1 MLTLIVP
8 ICALLTGIGLLLLGT
23 GLLNT
28 LLALRGGMEGYTD
41 SVMGII
47 MSGYFIGFI
56 VGTFLA
62 LPLIKRIGHIRAF
75 AFCAA
80 FTSCFALLHVV
91 YINPVSWFLL
101 RVATG
106 TTLVILYTVIESW
119 LNGQTASS
127 QRGKVFAVYMIVNL
141 VALAA
146 TQQFLRLAG
155 ADSFLLFALA
165 AIFIS
170 TSVASVTWTRMVQPE
185 VNDVTRMKL
194 AAIWKVA
201 PVAVAGALFS
211 GLAMGAFW
219 GLGAVFASRVGLDA
233 TGVATFMSLAILG
246 GAVFQYPLGRY
257 SDSQDRRR
265 VLLQVSAAGALGA
278 LLLAALSFAGGWLL
292 LAGVIYGGLAFAIY
306 PVAVAH
312 LVDHLEPAQILP
324 GGSTL
329 LLLHGAAAAVG
340 PALAGVLMELIG
352 PQALPLYFLLM
363 QMGLALFTARK
374 LTVKVVD
381 EAENPSHFVAMV
393 RTTPTALE
401 MHPEEPIEEEK
412 LLQEEERLSQEEEGL
427 SQPDS

>member
-8 ICALLTGIGLLLLGT
+8 ICALLIGIGLLLLGT

-28 LLALRGGMEGYTD
+28 LLALRGGLEGYSD
-41 SVMGII
+41 SVMGLI
-47 MSGYFIGFI
+47 MSGYFVGFI

-80 FTSCFALLHVV
+80 FTSCFALLHLV
-91 YINPVSWFLL
+91 YIHPVMWFLL

-106 TTLVILYTVIESW
+106 TTLVILYTVVESW
-119 LNGQTASS
+119 LNGQTAAS

-170 TSVASVTWTRMVQPE
+170 TSVASVTWTRMLQPE
-185 VNDVTRMKL
+185 VNNVARMKL
-194 AAIWKVA
+194 SRLWQLA
-201 PVAVAGALFS
+201 PVAVAGGIFS

-219 GLGAVFASRVGLDA
+219 GLSAVFASRVGLDS
-233 TGVATFMSLAILG
+233 TGVATFITVAILG
-246 GAVFQYPLGRY
+246 GAVFQYPFGRY
-257 SDSQDRRR
+257 SDSHDRRK
-265 VLLQVSAAGALGA
+265 VLLAISAAGAVA
-278 LLLAALSFAGGWLL
+278 AMLLAAMSFAGGWLL
-292 LAGVIYGGLAFAIY
+292 VAGLLFGGLAFAIY

-312 LVDHLEPAQILP
+312 LVDHLEGDEILP

-329 LLLHGAAAAVG
+329 LLIHGTGAAIG
-340 PALAGVLMELIG
+340 PALAGFLMEMLG
-352 PQALPLYFLLM
+352 PQALPLYFFTMLLA
-363 QMGLALFTARK
+363 LALFTWRK
-374 LTVKVVD
+374 LAVKVVD
-381 EAENPSHFVAMV
+381 EAENPTQFVAMV

-401 MHPEEPIEEEK
+401 MHPDEHIQDETVPSEA
-412 LLQEEERLSQEEEGL
+412 
-427 SQPDS
+427 PDSARTE